1 MIAIAVILS
10 NACAVKMGKNTPNW
24 NLIELAQIKRRET
37 GGTLA
42 RQKKN
47 DV

>member
-1 MIAIAVILS
+1 MLLKYVLCLG
-10 NACAVKMGKNTPNW
+10 CASKMGKNTPNW

-42 RQKKN
+42 REKN